1 MSSESY
7 FKVPKESDFLKII
20 EDAEDAG
27 ILEDQAPKAVNNPL
41 SWLRF
46 IPTLGV
52 NIRQAEKEAET
63 QDKQNPLYKK
73 GFKETSEEK
82 DLAKEIDRAIIGG
95 STRAVKGIL
104 EFVTAGIDLSGKT
117 DLTNKL
123 DGATRKFLLEHGNPT
138 TFAGDATEIAVQ
150 YGLPSTLVLKLAGN
164 LNKIKNVRKLGEL
177 TNKTIGKIKN
187 KYFRGTADLAIRAGK
202 GGVSLSIADM
212 ALSDTDRPT
221 LFTGKVDE
229 KGLEGKDLAIARF
242 TNKLKYAQEGFIIGG
257 GIPLVGKAINLGGKF
272 GLWAT
277 GKTIGIGAKTA
288 NALVINPLSNIGA
301 GSTTQAIQGVAS
313 RLGDKKGILA
323 TGTKFLLEKSKP
335 LTQTID
341 LPGKYLLPPV
351 SKVIKETPKFLGTQ
365 VKKILPKSTQELP
378 AYKDWR
384 MFSVES
390 ADPIRKTLKKVDN
403 GLSWLRSIGKNTP
416 EMAAITTR
424 GEKEIVSKARQVE
437 KLLESIERKA
447 YDLAKASEKMY
458 DTKLT
463 SPALRDKHLDDV
475 LEYFKNQRSL
485 KSLPKELQSSSKLLN
500 DLLMETKNTFAKMLP
515 KDSLIKDSLMD
526 NIRGYMRKSYG
537 VFTNPNYSVPEN
549 STIFKD
555 AVAFVKT
562 VIGKNRALKETAED
576 MAKRDRI
583 PLKQATEKLARD
595 EVNDILRY
603 AKTDNRDPIQ
613 TITQISKKKLR
624 IDKVISTGE
633 ELPDVIRKLLGQEN
647 NMKNT
652 VLQTVSNLSTQST
665 NKRMFDKLGEM
676 MTRTGQ
682 LFKNKE
688 AAELAY
694 RITPDKLGKG
704 VRQVDKI
711 DGLGLLKT
719 NTSKLYGPIDLINDM
734 TTLQGPLDNLA
745 KIPIYKNFLQ
755 AKVATQYGKT
765 VLSPATQTR
774 NFTFASVFVINR
786 GLLGGRA
793 SVMDSIKMAT
803 DDIFNAGKLGGEAE
817 KRLLASV
824 DEGIKYGALDENL
837 VAAELTAVLRAIR
850 KNSIKDTDQLTKYLE
865 TKGMLRTASRI
876 YAGGDN
882 VWKWYAY
889 NWYKSYLTDY
899 AKKDL
904 KRMYTWFDEVADQK
918 LSKTKFDGT
927 KMDLEE
933 AIKQASAFYV
943 RSTMP
948 TYSLVPRAIQAIK
961 TTPFGN
967 FISFP
972 AEMIRTSFNTM
983 RTNLREMSSSDPILR
998 SMGYRGMMGQYL
1010 TMGGLSMGTHAI
1022 FNTITGV
1029 SEDLIDK
1036 YKMYVA
1042 PGFQKNADLVPI
1054 TKVDENGI
1062 FKMVDLSSL
1071 IGYDTVTRPI
1081 EAIFNKFKKQKND
1094 PQSINRFL
1102 VDLLV
1107 SGDGPIGELISPF
1120 ADKTIFFET
1129 ISEITNNKKK
1139 QGGKIYSDLAIETGD
1154 FLEIIL
1160 KSAAHAG
1167 KKLEPGA
1174 FTTGRQLYSG
1184 FREQL
1189 TGTGSSYNLEDVLM
1203 GLGTGVKPIKVD
1215 LKRSMDFF
1223 ITDLKNVRTEA
1234 PQASNMYK
1242 QNRSVEQIKAD
1253 FIQQQRLAWRQQ
1265 QRLYKAFNTMIEM
1278 GLDEDF
1284 IYDEADTRKLGS
1296 NQLDM
1301 SLDGE
1306 FAPLTYSE
1314 PRFEGKILSV
1324 EENLEKTG
1332 SRRDFDEDL
1341 LFPQDELD
1349 EIIDI
1354 LEEADLNG
1362 EFPFDL
1368 YEDGIEPMEP
1378 LSTLPSTETIQT
1390 SKLPVQPLPPQPA
1403 VRVASNINASPPF
1416 TSLPKTDQFKLLF
1429 PNG

>member
-27 ILEDQAPKAVNNPL
+27 ILEDEAPKAVNNPL

-52 NIRQAEKEAET
+52 NIRRAEKEAET

-187 KYFRGTADLAIRAGK
+187 KYFRGTADLAVRVGK
-202 GGVSLSIADM
+202 GGLSLSIADM
-212 ALSDTDRPT
+212 ALSDSDRPT
-221 LFTGKVDE
+221 LFTGKVNE

-242 TNKLKYAQEGFIIGG
+242 TNKLKYAQEGAIIGG
-257 GIPLVGKAINLGGKF
+257 GIPLVGKAINLGGRF

-288 NALVINPLSNIGA
+288 NALVINPLSKLAALDPLVLPTI
-301 GSTTQAIQGVAS
+301 S
-313 RLGDKKGILA
+313 KGI
-323 TGTKFLLEKSKP
+323 
-335 LTQTID
+335 
-341 LPGKYLLPPV
+341 
-351 SKVIKETPKFLGTQ
+351 KEAPKFLGTQ
-365 VKKILPKSTQELP
+365 AKKLLPKSTQELP

-437 KLLESIERKA
+437 KLLESIERKS
-447 YDLAKASEKMY
+447 YDLAKASKKMY

-665 NKRMFDKLGEM
+665 NKRMFDQLGEM

-745 KIPIYKNFLQ
+745 KIPIYKTFLQ

-1102 VDLLV
+1102 VDFLV

-1154 FLEIIL
+1154 FLEIIT

-1189 TGTGSSYNLEDVLM
+1189 TGTGSSYDLEDVLM

>member
-7 FKVPKESDFLKII
+7 FKVPKEQDFLRII
-20 EDAEDAG
+20 EDAEEAG
-27 ILEDQAPKAVNNPL
+27 ILEDKAPKAVSNPL

-46 IPTLGV
+46 IPGLGI
-52 NIRQAEKEAET
+52 NIRQAEKTADE
-63 QDKQNPLYKK
+63 QGIQNPLFEKD
-73 GFKETSEEK
+73 FKETDEEK

-95 STRAVKGIL
+95 GTRAVKAIG
-104 EFVTAGIDLSGKT
+104 EFITSGIDLSGKT
-117 DLTNKL
+117 DLTKKL

-150 YGLPSTLVLKLAGN
+150 YGLPSTLIFKLGSN
-164 LNKIKNVRKLGEL
+164 LNKIKNVRKIGEL

-187 KYFRGTADLAIRAGK
+187 KYFRGTADLAVRVGK
-202 GGVSLSIADM
+202 GGLSLSIADM
-212 ALSDTDRPT
+212 AFSDADRPT

-229 KGLEGKDLAIARF
+229 KGLSGKDLAVARL
-242 TNKLKYAQEGFIIGG
+242 TNKIKFGQEGAIVGG
-257 GIPLVGKAINLGGKF
+257 GIPLVGKALNLGARF
-272 GLWAT
+272 GLWSGA
-277 GKTIGIGAKTA
+277 KVIGIGAKTA
-288 NALVINPLSNIGA
+288 NALVINPLSKAAALDPIVLPTIA
-301 GSTTQAIQGVAS
+301 
-313 RLGDKKGILA
+313 KGLKE
-323 TGTKFLLEKSKP
+323 GPKFIADKSKK
-335 LTQTID
+335 L
-341 LPGKYLLPPV
+341 
-351 SKVIKETPKFLGTQ
+351 
-365 VKKILPKSTQELP
+365 LPKSVQELP
-378 AYKDWR
+378 EYKNWR
-384 MFSVES
+384 MFTVES
-390 ADPIRKTLKKVDN
+390 SDPIRRKLKKVDN
-403 GLSWLRSIGKNTP
+403 ALSWLRSIGKSTP

-424 GEKEIVSKARQVE
+424 GEKEIVTKARIVE
-437 KLLESIERKA
+437 KLLESIEKKA
-447 YDLAKASEKMY
+447 YDLAKASKKMY

-463 SPALRDKHLDDV
+463 SPASQDKYLDDV

-485 KSLPKELQSSSKLLN
+485 KALPKELQSSAKLLN
-500 DLLMETKNTFAKMLP
+500 ELLMETKETFAKMLP
-515 KDSLIKDSLMD
+515 RDSLIKDSLMD
-526 NIRGYMRKSYG
+526 NIRGYMRKSYA
-537 VFTNPNYSVPEN
+537 VFTNPNYNVPEN
-549 STIFKD
+549 SPVFKD
-555 AVAFVKT
+555 AVEFVKT
-562 VIGKNRALKETAED
+562 VIGKNRALKETAKD
-576 MAKRDRI
+576 MAKRDKLNI
-583 PLKQATEKLARD
+583 KQATEQLAKD

-613 TITQISKKKLR
+613 TITEISKKKLR
-624 IDKVISTGE
+624 VDKVISTGE

-665 NKRMFDKLGEM
+665 NKMMFDKLGEM

-694 RITPDKLGKG
+694 KITPDKLGKG

-719 NTSKLYGPIDLINDM
+719 NTSKLYGPIDLINDI
-734 TTLQGPLDNLA
+734 TTLQGPLDSLA
-745 KIPIYKNFLQ
+745 KIPLYKNFLQ

-774 NFTFASVFVINR
+774 NFSFASMFVINR

-793 SVMDSIKMAT
+793 SVIDAVKMAA

-817 KRLLASV
+817 KRLLANVS
-824 DEGIKYGALDENL
+824 EGIKYGALDENL

-904 KRMYTWFDEVADQK
+904 SRMYKWFEEVAGQR
-918 LSKTKFDGT
+918 LSKTKLDGS
-927 KMDLEE
+927 KMDLDE

-948 TYSLVPRAIQAIK
+948 TYSLVPRAVQAIK

-967 FISFP
+967 FVSFP

-998 SMGYRGMMGQYL
+998 SMGYRGLMGQFL
-1010 TMGGLSMGTHAI
+1010 TMGGLSMATHGI
-1022 FNTITGV
+1022 YNTITGV
-1029 SEDLIDK
+1029 TEDLMDR

-1042 PGFQKNADLVPI
+1042 PDFQKNADLVPI
-1054 TKVDENGI
+1054 TSVDENGV
-1062 FKMVDLSSL
+1062 FKVVDLSSL

-1081 EAIFNKFKKQKND
+1081 EAALNKFKKQKND
-1094 PQSINRFL
+1094 PQPINKFL
-1102 VDLLV
+1102 VDFLV
-1107 SGDGPIGELISPF
+1107 SGDGPIGELIAPF

-1129 ISEITNNKKK
+1129 MSEISNNKKK
-1139 QGGKIYSDLAIETGD
+1139 QGGVIYSELAVETGD
-1154 FLEIIL
+1154 FTEIIT
-1160 KSAAHAG
+1160 KSLAHAA

-1174 FTTGRQLYSG
+1174 ITTGKQLYYG

-1189 TGTGSSYNLEDVLM
+1189 TGTGSSYDLEDVLM
-1203 GLGTGVKPIKVD
+1203 GLGTGVKPLKVD
-1215 LKRSMDFF
+1215 LKRSMDFL
-1223 ITDLKNVRTEA
+1223 ITDLKNIRTEA
-1234 PQASNMYK
+1234 PQGSNMYK
-1242 QNRSVEQIKAD
+1242 QNRTVEQIKSD

-1265 QRLYKAFNTMIEM
+1265 QRLYKAFNTMVDM

-1284 IYDEADTRKLGS
+1284 IYDEAETRRLASG
-1296 NQLDM
+1296 QIEM
-1301 SLDGE
+1301 SIDGE
-1306 FAPLTYSE
+1306 FAPLKYSE
-1314 PRFEGKILSV
+1314 PRFESKILAV
-1324 EENLEKTG
+1324 EENLDKTG
-1332 SRRDFDEDL
+1332 SNKDFDEEL

-1349 EIIDI
+1349 EIIDL
-1354 LEEADLNG
+1354 LEDEDLNG
-1362 EFPFDL
+1362 EFPFDITTDVVPPVF
-1368 YEDGIEPMEP
+1368 E
-1378 LSTLPSTETIQT
+1378 STATPQTNNQT
-1390 SKLPVQPLPPQPA
+1390 SKLPLQPLPPQPA
-1403 VRVASNINASPPF
+1403 ATGITATAAAPINPATGLTQVETALLSPGEQAIR
-1416 TSLPKTDQFKLLF
+1416 LKQRA
-1429 PNG
+1429 

>member
-27 ILEDQAPKAVNNPL
+27 ILEDEAPKAVNNPL

-187 KYFRGTADLAIRAGK
+187 KYFRGTADLALRAGK

-212 ALSDTDRPT
+212 ALSDSDRPT

-242 TNKLKYAQEGFIIGG
+242 TNKLKYAQEGAIIGG
-257 GIPLVGKAINLGGKF
+257 GIPLVGKAINLGGRF

-288 NALVINPLSNIGA
+288 NALVINPLSKLAALDPLVLPTI
-301 GSTTQAIQGVAS
+301 S
-313 RLGDKKGILA
+313 KG
-323 TGTKFLLEKSKP
+323 
-335 LTQTID
+335 
-341 LPGKYLLPPV
+341 
-351 SKVIKETPKFLGTQ
+351 IKETPKFLGTQ
-365 VKKILPKSTQELP
+365 VKKILPKSVKELP
-378 AYKDWR
+378 DYKDWR

-390 ADPIRKTLKKVDN
+390 SDPIRKTLKKVDN

-500 DLLMETKNTFAKMLP
+500 DLLMDTKNTFAKMLP
-515 KDSLIKDSLMD
+515 KDSLIKDSLID

-576 MAKRDRI
+576 MAKRDKI

-665 NKRMFDKLGEM
+665 NKMMFDQLGEM

-793 SVMDSIKMAT
+793 SVMDSIKMAA

-904 KRMYTWFDEVADQK
+904 KRMYTWFDEVAGQK

-967 FISFP
+967 FVSFP

-998 SMGYRGMMGQYL
+998 SMGYRGLMGQYL
-1010 TMGGLSMGTHAI
+1010 TMGGLSMGTHAL

-1029 SEDLIDK
+1029 SEDLMDK
-1036 YKMYVA
+1036 YRLYVA

-1054 TKVDENGI
+1054 TKVDDNGI

-1081 EAIFNKFKKQKND
+1081 EAIMNKFKKQKND
-1094 PQSINRFL
+1094 PQSGGRFL

-1107 SGDGPIGELISPF
+1107 SSDGPIGELISPF
-1120 ADKTIFFET
+1120 ANKTIFFET
-1129 ISEITNNKKK
+1129 MSEISNNQKK

-1154 FLEIIL
+1154 FLEIIT
-1160 KSAAHAG
+1160 KSLAHAG

-1174 FTTGRQLYSG
+1174 FTTGRQLYYG

-1189 TGTGSSYNLEDVLM
+1189 TGTGSSYDLEDVLM

-1265 QRLYKAFNTMIEM
+1265 QKLYKAFNTMIEM

-1284 IYDEADTRKLGS
+1284 IYEEADTRRLGS

-1332 SRRDFDEDL
+1332 SKRDFNEDL
-1341 LFPQDELD
+1341 LFPQDDLD

-1368 YEDGIEPMEP
+1368 YEDGIEPVEP
-1378 LSTLPSTETIQT
+1378 VSTLPTTQT
-1390 SKLPVQPLPPQPA
+1390 TQTAKLPVPPLPIQPA
-1403 VRVASNINASPPF
+1403 ARAVVASAP
-1416 TSLPKTDQFKLLF
+1416 SLNYNQLPETEKYKTVF

>member
-27 ILEDQAPKAVNNPL
+27 ILEEEAPKAVNNPL

-46 IPTLGV
+46 IPSLGV
-52 NIRQAEKEAET
+52 NIRQAEKEAEI

-117 DLTNKL
+117 DMTNQL

-187 KYFRGTADLAIRAGK
+187 KYFRGTADLAVRVGK
-202 GGVSLSIADM
+202 GGLSLSIADM
-212 ALSDTDRPT
+212 ALSDSDRPT
-221 LFTGKVDE
+221 LFTGKVNE

-242 TNKLKYAQEGFIIGG
+242 TNKLKYAQEGAIIGG
-257 GIPLVGKAINLGGKF
+257 GIPLVGKAINLGGRF

-288 NALVINPLSNIGA
+288 NALVINPLSKLAALDPLVLPTI
-301 GSTTQAIQGVAS
+301 S
-313 RLGDKKGILA
+313 KGI
-323 TGTKFLLEKSKP
+323 
-335 LTQTID
+335 
-341 LPGKYLLPPV
+341 
-351 SKVIKETPKFLGTQ
+351 KEAPKFLGTQ
-365 VKKILPKSTQELP
+365 AKKLLPKSAQELP

-384 MFSVES
+384 MFTVES
-390 ADPIRKTLKKVDN
+390 SDPIRKTLKKIDN

-424 GEKEIVSKARQVE
+424 GEKEIVTKARLVE
-437 KLLESIERKA
+437 KLLESIEKKA
-447 YDLAKASEKMY
+447 YDLAKASKKMY

-463 SPALRDKHLDDV
+463 SPASQDKYLDDV

-485 KSLPKELQSSSKLLN
+485 KALPKELQSSSKALN

-555 AVAFVKT
+555 AVSFVKT
-562 VIGKNRALKETAED
+562 VIGKNRALKETAKD
-576 MAKRDRI
+576 IAKRDRI

-665 NKRMFDKLGEM
+665 NKMMYDKLGEM

-682 LFKNKE
+682 LFKTKE

-694 RITPDKLGKG
+694 RVTPDKLGKG

-719 NTSKLYGPIDLINDM
+719 NTSKLYGPIDLINDI
-734 TTLQGPLDNLA
+734 TTLQGPLDSLA

-793 SVMDSIKMAT
+793 SVMDAIKMAT

-817 KRLLASV
+817 KRLLDSV
-824 DEGIKYGALDENL
+824 GEGIKYGALDENL

-904 KRMYTWFDEVADQK
+904 KRMYTWFDEVAGQK

-927 KMDLEE
+927 KMDLDE

-948 TYSLVPRAIQAIK
+948 TYSLVPRAVQAIK

-998 SMGYRGMMGQYL
+998 SMGYRGLMGQFL
-1010 TMGGLSMGTHAI
+1010 TMGGLSMGTHAV

-1029 SEDLIDK
+1029 SEDLMDR
-1036 YKMYVA
+1036 YRMYVA
-1042 PGFQKNADLVPI
+1042 PDFQKNADLVPI
-1054 TKVDENGI
+1054 SKVDENGV
-1062 FKMVDLSSL
+1062 FKVVDLSSL

-1081 EAIFNKFKKQKND
+1081 EAALNKFKKQKSD
-1094 PQSINRFL
+1094 PQPINKFL
-1102 VDLLV
+1102 VDFLV
-1107 SGDGPIGELISPF
+1107 SGDGPLGELIAPF
-1120 ADKTIFFET
+1120 ANKTIFFET
-1129 ISEITNNKKK
+1129 MSEITNNKKK
-1139 QGGKIYSDLAIETGD
+1139 QGGVIYSELAAETGD
-1154 FLEIIL
+1154 FTEIIT
-1160 KSAAHAG
+1160 KSLAHAA

-1174 FTTGRQLYSG
+1174 FTTGRQLYYG

-1189 TGTGSSYNLEDVLM
+1189 TGTGSSYDLEDVLM
-1203 GLGTGVKPIKVD
+1203 GLGTGVKPIKID
-1215 LKRSMDFF
+1215 LKRSMDFL
-1223 ITDLKNVRTEA
+1223 ITDLKNIRTEA

-1242 QNRSVEQIKAD
+1242 QNRTVEQIKAD
-1253 FIQQQRLAWRQQ
+1253 FIQQQRLAWRKQ
-1265 QRLYKAFNTMIEM
+1265 QRLYKAFNTMIDM

-1284 IYDEADTRKLGS
+1284 IYDEGDTRRLGS

-1306 FAPLTYSE
+1306 FAPLKYSE
-1314 PRFEGKILSV
+1314 GRFESKILAV

-1349 EIIDI
+1349 EIIEI
-1354 LEEADLNG
+1354 LEDADLNG
-1362 EFPFDL
+1362 QFPFDL
-1368 YEDGIEPMEP
+1368 NEDGMEPMEP
-1378 LSTLPSTETIQT
+1378 VSTLPTSTETMQTSAIQT
-1390 SKLPVQPLPPQPA
+1390 PPLPPQPA
-1403 VRVASNINASPPF
+1403 ATQVANATTAPINPATGLTTVETALLSPSEQAIRLKQRV
-1416 TSLPKTDQFKLLF
+1416 
-1429 PNG
+1429 